1 MKCLIRFILVL
12 GLLISS
18 AMVYINPTAH
28 AEQDQTWEKIKERGE
43 LRVGLSADYAPMEF
57 EHTVN
62 GKTEYA
68 GVDID
73 LAKKIAKDNNLKLKI
88 VNMSFD
94 SLLGALKTGKIDI
107 IISGMTSTPER
118 KKQVDFSDSYMMT
131 KNIMLVKK
139 DKVNEYKD
147 IKDFNNK
154 KVGAQKGTE
163 QEKIAQTEIENASI
177 TSLSRLPD
185 VILALKSG
193 KVEGAVVEKP
203 VAEAYLKQNP
213 KLGISNVKFNEEEKD
228 TVIAVPKDSPKLL
241 SQINKTIKEVKDKGL
256 IDKYMTNAAN
266 AMNDDSGFISKY
278 GSFFLKGIKITI
290 LISLIG
296 VALGSILGAFVALMK
311 LSKIKIISWIASIYI
326 EILRGTPMLVQVFI
340 VFFGITAALGL
351 DISAL
356 VCGTIALVINS
367 SAYIAEIIRAGI
379 NAVDKGQME
388 AARSLGLN
396 YRQTMKSVIM
406 PQAIKNIL
414 PALGNEFVT
423 LIKESSIVSTIGV
436 GEIMF
441 NTQVVQG
448 ISFDPFTPLIV
459 AAALYFVL
467 TFVLTRIM
475 NMIEGR
481 LNASD

>member
-441 NTQVVQG
+441 NAQVIQG

>member
-356 VCGTIALVINS
+356 VCGIIALVINS

-441 NTQVVQG
+441 NAQVVQG
-448 ISFDPFTPLIV
+448 ISFDPFTPLLV